1 MRAKDYCKECN
12 KYISV
17 VYADKKCPECNV
29 LNPVK
34 PNSFFELLMG
44 VIIYLGGM
52 FGLVFLVGLIIVVFF
67 FVMMGL
73 TR

>member
-1 MRAKDYCKECN
+1 MRTKDYCKECN
-12 KYISV
+12 MYISI

-44 VIIYLGGM
+44 VIIYLGCM